1 VSDRTPTL
9 TPDWLSGHIDEL
21 LDRGPGFVGMAGVTY
36 LELDSSDEPMS
47 LIAADVAGLVLAE
60 WDSSD
65 DVDVRFVPWREVR
78 GVGVHGADL
87 DIYLSGEQQ
96 TVSFEMNFPD
106 DDEMTEEQET
116 AAEEERE
123 KQARDLARK
132 ITAMMRRAG
141 R

>member
-1 VSDRTPTL
+1 MSDRTPAL
-9 TPDWLSGHIDEL
+9 TPDWLSAHIDEL
-21 LDRGPGFVGMAGVTY
+21 LDRGPAFVGMSGVTY

-47 LIAADVAGLVLAE
+47 LIAADVAGLVLAS

-78 GVGVHGADL
+78 GVGVHGTDL
-87 DIYLSGEQQ
+87 DIYLVGERQ

-106 DDEMTEEQET
+106 EDEMTEEQEE
-116 AAEEERE
+116 AAEEERA
-123 KQARDLARK
+123 KQARSLALR
-132 ITAMMRRAG
+132 ITMLMRRAG

>member
-1 VSDRTPTL
+1 MSDTTPAL

-21 LDRGPGFVGMAGVTY
+21 LDRGPGFVGMAGITY

-47 LIAADVAGLVLAE
+47 LIAADVAGLVLAH

-87 DIYLSGEQQ
+87 DIYLAGEQR
-96 TVSFEMNFPD
+96 TVSFEIDLPTGES
-106 DDEMTEEQET
+106 DDEK
-116 AAEEERE
+116 ERD
-123 KQARDLARK
+123 KQTRDLARK